1 MTSFRPK
8 LWTGVS
14 AAILLAATAGCSGE
28 AGEKGAANVAANT
41 AAAVGESGEGGPGAK
56 PDAGEKGALAAYADT
71 PSQSRPAL
79 HLAHLMGFLLIAQK
93 QTEGPEAAAALVGQ
107 GMTEVFD
114 AEPDVFKAAGVNE
127 AVLRKAAQTGAPAD
141 VSAAIATVEA
151 GQAKAGGDPAAVLKG
166 MVDIAGG
173 LYSGVMVDG
182 SVDPIEYQ
190 HSYGAALSAQALAR
204 HSKDARVQAAK
215 ADLDTLVAMWPSA
228 TPPAKPTPANQV
240 AAQTSR
246 VELSLS

>member
-1 MTSFRPK
+1 MTTFRPK

-28 AGEKGAANVAANT
+28 AGEKGEHPAANT
-41 AAAVGESGEGGPGAK
+41 AAAVGESGEGGPGSK
-56 PDAGEKGALAAYADT
+56 PDTGEKGALAAYADT
-71 PSQSRPAL
+71 PAQSRPAL
-79 HLAHLMGFLLIAQK
+79 HLAHLLGFLLIAQK

-127 AVLRKAAQTGAPAD
+127 AVLRRAAQTGAPAD
-141 VSAAIATVEA
+141 ISAAIATVEA
-151 GQAKAGGDPAAVLKG
+151 GQPKAGGDPAAVLKG

-173 LYSGVMVDG
+173 LYAGVMVDG

-190 HSYGAALSAQALAR
+190 HSYGAALSAQALAQ

-215 ADLDTLVAMWPSA
+215 AELDKLVAMWPSA
-228 TPPAKPTPANQV
+228 TPPAKPNPANQV

-246 VELSLS
+246 VELALS

>member
-1 MTSFRPK
+1 MTTFRPK

-28 AGEKGAANVAANT
+28 AGEKGEHPAANT
-41 AAAVGESGEGGPGAK
+41 AAAVGESGEGGPGSK
-56 PDAGEKGALAAYADT
+56 PDTGEKGALAAYADT
-71 PSQSRPAL
+71 PAQSRPAL
-79 HLAHLMGFLLIAQK
+79 HLAHLLGFLLIAQK

-141 VSAAIATVEA
+141 ISAAIATVEA
-151 GQAKAGGDPAAVLKG
+151 GQPKAGGDPAAVLKG

-173 LYSGVMVDG
+173 LYAGVMVDG
-182 SVDPIEYQ
+182 AVDPIEYQ
-190 HSYGAALSAQALAR
+190 HSYGAALSAQALAQ

-215 ADLDTLVAMWPSA
+215 AELDKLVAMWPSA

-246 VELSLS
+246 VELALS

>member
-1 MTSFRPK
+1 MTTFRPK

-28 AGEKGAANVAANT
+28 AGEKGEHPAANT
-41 AAAVGESGEGGPGAK
+41 AAAVGESGEGGPGSK
-56 PDAGEKGALAAYADT
+56 PDTGEKGALAAYADT
-71 PSQSRPAL
+71 PAQSRPAL
-79 HLAHLMGFLLIAQK
+79 HLAHLLGFLLIAQK

-127 AVLRKAAQTGAPAD
+127 AVLRRAAQTGAPAD
-141 VSAAIATVEA
+141 ISAAIATVEA
-151 GQAKAGGDPAAVLKG
+151 GQPKAGGDPAAVLKG

-173 LYSGVMVDG
+173 LYAGVMVDG

-190 HSYGAALSAQALAR
+190 HSYGAALSAQALAQ

-215 ADLDTLVAMWPSA
+215 AELDKLVAMWPSA

-246 VELSLS
+246 VELALS